1 MLLEDSMF
9 AMSYCVYSLF
19 LVSSIAIVNII
30 SGIRML
36 RGSMINNRGSWMSI
50 PRGSISR
57 STHVMVTASRQV
69 ITIRMPP
76 IR

>member
-1 MLLEDSMF
+1 VLLEKPIF
-9 AMSYCVYSLF
+9 ARSYGGDSLF
-19 LVSSIAIVNII
+19 FVSSIAIVTVA
-30 SGIRML
+30 SGIRIL
-36 RGSMINNRGSWMSI
+36 RGSMMDKRVSYSI

-57 STHVMVTASRQV
+57 TTNVVVTASRQL